1 MEENTLIEKPKI
13 GPFFWIVLLSVFL
26 LLSVFVIR
34 QMFFLPVSADTL
46 ATLVAGESKQKTDP
60 LKKYFPKPYSIEDL
74 ARGDYDR
81 H

>member
-1 MEENTLIEKPKI
+1 MEENSLIEKPSL
-13 GPFFWIVLLSVFL
+13 GPFFWIVLIFGFL
-26 LLSVFVIR
+26 LIAVFVVR

-46 ATLVAGESKQKTDP
+46 ASLVAGESKQKTDS
-60 LKKYFPKPYSIEDL
+60 LKKYFPKPYTIQDL

>member
-1 MEENTLIEKPKI
+1 MEENTVIEKPKI
-13 GPFFWIVLLSVFL
+13 SSFIWIVLISVFL
-26 LLSVFVIR
+26 FISVFLIR
-34 QMFFLPVSADTL
+34 QIFFLPVSADTL
-46 ATLVAGESKQKTDP
+46 ASLVVDESKQKTDS

>member
-13 GPFFWIVLLSVFL
+13 GPFFWIVLIAIFLLIAVFL
-26 LLSVFVIR
+26 VR

-46 ATLVAGESKQKTDP
+46 AALVVDESKEKTDS

-74 ARGDYDR
+74 KKGDL
-81 H
+81 

>member
-13 GPFFWIVLLSVFL
+13 GPFFWIVLIAIFLLIAVFL
-26 LLSVFVIR
+26 VR

-46 ATLVAGESKQKTDP
+46 ASLVVDGSKEKTDS

-74 ARGDYDR
+74 KKGDL
-81 H
+81 

>member
-13 GPFFWIVLLSVFL
+13 GPFFWIVLIAIFLLIAVFL
-26 LLSVFVIR
+26 VR

-46 ATLVAGESKQKTDP
+46 ASLVVDESKEKTDS

-74 ARGDYDR
+74 TKGDL
-81 H
+81 

>member
-13 GPFFWIVLLSVFL
+13 GPFFWIVLIAIFLLIAVFL
-26 LLSVFVIR
+26 VR

-46 ATLVAGESKQKTDP
+46 ASLVVDESKEKTDS

-74 ARGDYDR
+74 KKGDL
-81 H
+81 